1 MKKVFVF
8 LILAT
13 LLLVGCEKTP
23 VVPPIP
29 PVINVSYRTVLVS
42 QKGKGTVNPDTLTK
56 VVYGES
62 LTITATPDS
71 GHSLYSLRVIST
83 VPHVGVEE
91 KEVEITP
98 TESPYTYILS
108 SIKANT
114 EVKFEFVETDNLIIS
129 VLNPPWRLK
138 AIEDFYPN
146 GELFFDWP
154 LTELELSLMCYFLY
168 PEGKLLDYLPDGSLY
183 FSANWHLV
191 EKVLTIGLM
200 KFPIVELTPT
210 KLVYKMQQVEGGI
223 YTLYSYER
231 N

>member
-29 PVINVSYRTVLVS
+29 PIVVTRTVLVG
-42 QKGKGTVNPDTLTK
+42 KIGKGTVNPDTLTK

-62 LTITATPDS
+62 LTITATPDP
-71 GHSLYSLRVIST
+71 GNSLYSVKVSYD
-83 VPHVGVEE
+83 GEE
-91 KEVEITP
+91 KNIEITP
-98 TESPYTYILS
+98 TASSFQYTLP
-108 SIKANT
+108 
-114 EVKFEFVETDNLIIS
+114 EVKFNTKVVFEFVETDNLIIS

-138 AIEDFYPN
+138 AMEDFYPN
-146 GELFFDWP
+146 GELFFPWP
-154 LTELELSLMCYFLY
+154 LTELQLSQMGYFLY
-168 PEGKLLDYLPDGSLY
+168 PEGKFLVYLPDGSLY
-183 FSANWHLV
+183 FSANWHLE

-210 KLVYKMQQVEGGI
+210 KLVYKMQQKEGGV